1 MISTNKF
8 HTGLTIELEGTV
20 YEVLEFQHSRS
31 GRGGAFVRTKLRNVE
46 ENTTINKTFRAEEK
60 VERAHVD
67 SREMQFLY
75 WDGNNYVFMDND
87 NYEQIELSKEQLGDK
102 VKFLQE
108 NMDIEIDMYEGRA
121 IDIKLPTFVELE
133 VEETT
138 PNIKGD
144 TVSGGSKPATMST
157 GLVVQVPL
165 FVEEGDVIKIDT
177 RSKEYI
183 ERV

>member
-1 MISTNKF
+1 
-8 HTGLTIELEGTV
+8 
-20 YEVLEFQHSRS
+20 
-31 GRGGAFVRTKLRNVE
+31 
-46 ENTTINKTFRAEEK
+46 
-60 VERAHVD
+60 
-67 SREMQFLY
+67 
-75 WDGNNYVFMDND
+75 
-87 NYEQIELSKEQLGDK
+87 
-102 VKFLQE
+102 
-108 NMDIEIDMYEGRA
+108 EIDMYEGRA